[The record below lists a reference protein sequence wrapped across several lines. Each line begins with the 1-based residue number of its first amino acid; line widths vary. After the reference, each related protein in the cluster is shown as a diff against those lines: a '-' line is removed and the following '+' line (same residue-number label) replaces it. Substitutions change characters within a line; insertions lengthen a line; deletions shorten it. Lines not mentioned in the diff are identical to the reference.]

1 MRFIDTIE
9 GLNEIF
15 STDIPKGSVV
25 LITGAPGTLKSGI
38 TFSIL
43 SKYLN
48 NVGEFG
54 TYITLEQ
61 SKDNHLANMESM
73 GLELSDNLSISD
85 FSDYRLQYDDFSGDL
100 LNLIETNILQYKQ
113 KMGDKFTCVA
123 LDSLGALY
131 SLLDVEPQRM
141 RKRLYH
147 LFEPLRRE
155 NLTTFVILE
164 TTESLGMNY
173 ADNFESYLADGI
185 IELGIHMKDNTT
197 NRYIQARKMRAS
209 AHSMDPFIL
218 TVSNEGLK
226 VYRGNIF

>member
-1 MRFIDTIE
+1 MRFIDTID
-9 GLNEIF
+9 GLDDIF
-15 STDIPKGSVV
+15 STDIPKGSVI
-25 LITGAPGTLKSGI
+25 LITGVPGSLKSGI

-43 SKYLN
+43 SKYLE

-61 SKDNHLANMESM
+61 SKDNHLANMKSM

-85 FSDYRLQYDDFSGDL
+85 FSDYRLQYDEFSGDL
-100 LNLIETNILQYKQ
+100 LTLIETNILQYKQ

-131 SLLDVEPQRM
+131 SLLDVEPRDM

-155 NLTTFVILE
+155 NLTTFMILE
-164 TTESLGMNY
+164 TSESLGLNH
-173 ADNFESYLADGI
+173 ANNFENYLADGI
-185 IELGIHMKDNTT
+185 IELGLHMKDNTT
-197 NRYIQARKMRAS
+197 NRYIQVKKMRAS
-209 AHSMDPFIL
+209 EHSMDPFIL
-218 TVSNEGLK
+218 TVSDEGLK